1 MSVVLRE
8 GARIKFSLSQCI
20 MHRVFEQPKVCN
32 DFVPYQS
39 ARALIEVLVKTK
51 RPLRLRN
58 FK

>member
-8 GARIKFSLSQCI
+8 GARRKFSLNECTIQHICK
-20 MHRVFEQPKVCN
+20 QPKMCN
-32 DFVPYQS
+32 DFVSYQS